1 MEILHRDQLR
11 VDSIHA
17 RLSSRGVVPDKQTAL
32 PVQSGASIG
41 AGDYVVTV
49 GLGTPK
55 KELTLIFDT
64 GSDITW
70 TQCEPC
76 VKSCY
81 KQKEPKLDPTKSTS
95 YRNISCSS
103 PSCELVN
110 TEGGQGCSSSTCL
123 YQVQYGDGSYSVGF
137 FATETLSLTSNS
149 EFKNFLF
156 GCGQQ
161 NEGLFGGAA
170 GLLGLGRTE
179 LSLPS
184 QTAKKFKKL
193 FSYCLPASSS
203 SKGYLSFGGKVSETV
218 KFTPL
223 SKDFEST
230 PFYGLDITGLSVGGR
245 KLSIDPSI
253 FSTSGTIIDSGT
265 VISRLPPTAY
275 SALSSAFKK
284 LMTKYPLT
292 SAYSILDTCYD
303 FSKYDKITIPKVSVS
318 FKGGVEMDLDVT
330 GILYPVQGLKK
341 VCLAFAGND
350 DDSDTSI
357 YGNVQQKTYQVV
369 YDGAKG
375 RVGFAPAGCS

>member
-1 MEILHRDQLR
+1 
-11 VDSIHA
+11 
-17 RLSSRGVVPDKQTAL
+17 SRGVFPDKQTTL

-55 KELTLIFDT
+55 KEFTLIFDT
-64 GSDITW
+64 GSDVTW

-81 KQKEPKLDPTKSTS
+81 EQKEP
-95 YRNISCSS
+95 RNLNPHIKN
-103 PSCELVN
+103 V
-110 TEGGQGCSSSTCL
+110 
-123 YQVQYGDGSYSVGF
+123 
-137 FATETLSLTSNS
+137 
-149 EFKNFLF
+149 FKNFVF

-161 NEGLFGGAA
+161 NDGLFGRAA

-184 QTAKKFKKL
+184 QAAKKFKKL

-203 SKGYLSFGGKVSETV
+203 SKGYLSFGGKVSKTV
-218 KFTPL
+218 TFTPL
-223 SKDFEST
+223 SKASEST
-230 PFYGLDITGLSVGGR
+230 PFYGLDITGLSVGGH

-265 VISRLPPTAY
+265 VFSRLPPTVY

-284 LMTKYPLT
+284 LMTNYPLT
-292 SAYSILDTCYD
+292 GGNSFFDTCYD
-303 FSKYDKITIPKVSVS
+303 FSKYDKIRIPQVSVS
-318 FKGGVEMDLDVT
+318 FKGGVEMEIHVR

-341 VCLAFAGND
+341 VCLAFAGNA
-350 DDSDTSI
+350 DDSYTSI

-375 RVGFAPAGCS
+375 RVGFAPAGCSQNDHKKNSRRRTCTGKNYIAKMSVVKPCDGFNNVHR